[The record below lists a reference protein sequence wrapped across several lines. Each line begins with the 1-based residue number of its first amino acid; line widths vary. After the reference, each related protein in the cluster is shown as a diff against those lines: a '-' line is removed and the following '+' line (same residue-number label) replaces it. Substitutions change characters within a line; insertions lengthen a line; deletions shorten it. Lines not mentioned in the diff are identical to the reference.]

1 MNSRSLVLIT
11 VDCLRADHCGFNG
24 YSRQTTPLLDSLTG
38 ESTVV
43 PNAVIAGGPTY
54 YSLPAIMCSRS
65 PLALGRDIIGI
76 GPGEPTVATCLH
88 DAGYATAAFSAA
100 NPYISPR
107 FGYDQGFEV
116 FRDFLDCDAGTKE
129 AAQTAPGPLSDAPA
143 RRTLLN
149 RRIKDAASA
158 LGLSRAYDELYFQY
172 CSRIAAASPGSLDE
186 LRRFPDASVM
196 VDQAL
201 SWLATIGDR
210 SFFLWIHM
218 MDPHAPYYPLA
229 EPYFEL
235 TGKELSPDRARY
247 LNAFWNRGDLDT
259 SGLARHCDEVQELY
273 DAGIRWVDSQCARLV
288 EQLKK
293 SGEWENCVFALTADH
308 GEEFL
313 DHGGR
318 FHAPVKLFEE
328 IILVPLM
335 LRVPGKQAFSV
346 SDTPFSLLHLA
357 PTLLATTGV
366 PCPPEFRGRSLGDS
380 LNSEKPVVVECVY
393 GCKNPLDTRERIGN
407 RLLAIRDRR
416 YKLVARLSSPM
427 QEELYDLESDPAE
440 RHALEPDERRD
451 VRARLWQAAHEH
463 LVRSSTDRDP
473 VLRLR
478 SQVHEVIGNLQA
490 RNEARALQEQTGS

>member
-54 YSLPAIMCSRS
+54 YSLPSIMCSRS

-201 SWLATIGDR
+201 
-210 SFFLWIHM
+210 
-218 MDPHAPYYPLA
+218 
-229 EPYFEL
+229 
-235 TGKELSPDRARY
+235 
-247 LNAFWNRGDLDT
+247 